1 MTVALSVFIGLG
13 SNLGDAAGTVKQA
26 IGKLEALPD
35 TQLVR
40 ASRRYRTPAWG
51 NEEQPPFVNAVAW
64 LLTCLSAPALLQA
77 LLAVEKE
84 FGRERSDGQRWGPRT
99 LDLDLLLYGDQVI
112 DQPGLQVP
120 HPHLTQRAFV
130 LVPLAEIAPQLTIPG
145 AGTVGD
151 ALLAV
156 DCTGVEPLGG

>member
-1 MTVALSVFIGLG
+1 MTIALSAFIGLG
-13 SNLGDAAGTVKQA
+13 GNLGDAAGTVQQA
-26 IGKLEALPD
+26 IGRLEALPD
-35 TQLVR
+35 TQLAR

-64 LLTCLSAPALLQA
+64 LRTGLSAPALLQA
-77 LLAVEKE
+77 LLAVEGE
-84 FGRERSDGQRWGPRT
+84 FGRERDNEQRWGPRT

-120 HPHLTQRAFV
+120 HPYLTRRAFV
-130 LVPLAEIAPQLTIPG
+130 LVPLAEIAPQLVIPG
-145 AGTVGD
+145 AGTVRD

-156 DCTGVEPLGG
+156 DSTGVEPLGG